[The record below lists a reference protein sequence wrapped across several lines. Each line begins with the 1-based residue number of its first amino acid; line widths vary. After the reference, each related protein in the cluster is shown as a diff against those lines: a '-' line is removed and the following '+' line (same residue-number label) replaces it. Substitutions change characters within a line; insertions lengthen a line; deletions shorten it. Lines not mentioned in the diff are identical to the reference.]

1 MADSTQPGE
10 PVTGFGT
17 VHGVPGLPA
26 GFAGTFESRLTD
38 VAGVRLHTVSG
49 GDGPPLLLVGGWP
62 QTWYVWRLVMPRL
75 AEDFRV
81 IAVDPRGVGV
91 SDTPDHGYDSATL
104 ASELVALMDTLG
116 HRRFVMIG
124 HDVGMW
130 TAYAAAADHPD
141 RIERLV
147 LAEANIPGVAPSPP
161 LLGPE
166 AANDRLWHF
175 AFNRKRG
182 LNEELVRGREHLY
195 FGDQFA
201 AKAAVPLPEAVVDF
215 YVQTLARS
223 ADALRASFEFY
234 RAIDEIIAQNERRRA
249 YPLAMPVLTLA
260 GEQSL
265 GARVGEIGQIIA
277 TDPVNVVI
285 GNCGHYLPEEQPEAL
300 LAELIPF
307 LEPYRAG

>member
-1 MADSTQPGE
+1 MTDMTQPGE
-10 PVTGFGT
+10 PVSGFGT
-17 VHGVPGLPA
+17 VTGVPGLPG
-26 GFAGTFESRLTD
+26 GFTAVFESRLVD
-38 VAGVRLHTVSG
+38 VDGVRLHTVSG

-62 QTWYVWRLVMPRL
+62 QTWYVWRYVMPRL
-75 AEDFRV
+75 AEDYRV

-91 SDTPDHGYDSATL
+91 SDAPDDGYDSGTL
-104 ASELVALMDTLG
+104 AWELVALMDQLG
-116 HRRFVMIG
+116 YRRFALIG

-130 TAYAAAADHPD
+130 TSYAAAADYPD

-166 AANDRLWHF
+166 AVNDRLWHF

-201 AKAAVPLPEAVVDF
+201 SKAAIPLPEAAVGF

-223 ADALRASFEFY
+223 AEALRASFEFY

-249 YPLAMPVLTLA
+249 HPLTIPVLTLA
-260 GEQSL
+260 GDRSL
-265 GARVGEIGQIIA
+265 GPRVGEIGRIIA
-277 TDPVNVVI
+277 HDPVNVVI
-285 GNCGHYLPEEQPEAL
+285 ANCGHYLPEEQPEAL
-300 LAELIPF
+300 LGHLLPF
-307 LEPYRAG
+307 LSAPG

>member
-1 MADSTQPGE
+1 
-10 PVTGFGT
+10 VRGFGT
-17 VHGVPGLPA
+17 VHGVPWLPS
-26 GFAGTFESRLTD
+26 GFTGTFDSRLVD
-38 VAGVRLHTVSG
+38 VDGVRLHTVSG
-49 GDGPPLLLVGGWP
+49 GDGPPLLLVSGWP
-62 QTWYVWRLVMPRL
+62 QTWYSWRLVMPRL
-75 AEDFRV
+75 AQDFRV
-81 IAVDPRGVGV
+81 VAVDPRGVGV
-91 SDTPDHGYDSATL
+91 SDAPEAGYDSATM
-104 ASELVALMDTLG
+104 ASELIALMDRLG
-116 HRRFVMIG
+116 HRRFALIG

-141 RIERLV
+141 RIDRLV

-201 AKAAVPLPEAVVDF
+201 AKAAIPLPEAVVGF
-215 YVQTLARS
+215 YVQTIARS

-234 RAIDEIIAQNERRRA
+234 RAIDEIIAQNEVRRTN
-249 YPLAMPVLTLA
+249 PLPMPVLTVA

-277 TDPVNVVI
+277 RDPTNVVI
-285 GNCGHYLPEEQPEAL
+285 ANCGHYVPEEQPEAL
-300 LAELIPF
+300 LEELRPF
-307 LEPYRAG
+307 LGR

>member
-1 MADSTQPGE
+1 
-10 PVTGFGT
+10 
-17 VHGVPGLPA
+17 
-26 GFAGTFESRLTD
+26 
-38 VAGVRLHTVSG
+38 
-49 GDGPPLLLVGGWP
+49 
-62 QTWYVWRLVMPRL
+62 
-75 AEDFRV
+75 
-81 IAVDPRGVGV
+81 
-91 SDTPDHGYDSATL
+91 
-104 ASELVALMDTLG
+104 
-116 HRRFVMIG
+116 
-124 HDVGMW
+124 VGMW

-147 LAEANIPGVAPSPP
+147 LAEASIPGVAPSPP

-201 AKAAVPLPEAVVDF
+201 AKAAVPLPEVAVDF

-234 RAIDEIIAQNERRRA
+234 RAIDEIIAQNERRREH
-249 YPLAMPVLTLA
+249 PLTMPVLTLA
-260 GEQSL
+260 GDQSL
-265 GARVGEIGQIIA
+265 AARVGEIGQIIA
-277 TDPVNVVI
+277 ASPVNVVI
-285 GNCGHYLPEEQPEAL
+285 ENCGHYLPEEQPEAL

-307 LEPYRAG
+307 LEPYRAGGPG

>member
-1 MADSTQPGE
+1 MTSSAQPGE
-10 PVTGFGT
+10 PICGFGT
-17 VHGVPGLPA
+17 VHGVPGLPS
-26 GFAGTFESRLTD
+26 GFTGTFESRLVD

-49 GDGPPLLLVGGWP
+49 GDGPPLLLVSGWP
-62 QTWYVWRLVMPRL
+62 QNWYSWRLVMPRL
-75 AEDFRV
+75 AENFRV

-91 SDTPDHGYDSATL
+91 SDAPCGGYDSAAL
-104 ASELVALMDTLG
+104 ASELVALMDRLG
-116 HRRFVMIG
+116 HRRFALIG

-130 TAYAAAADHPD
+130 TSYAAAADHPD

-166 AANDRLWHF
+166 GANDRLWHF
-175 AFNRKRG
+175 TFNRKRG

-201 AKAAVPLPEAVVDF
+201 AKAVIPLPEAAVGF
-215 YVQTLARS
+215 YVQTIARS
-223 ADALRASFEFY
+223 AEALRASFDFY

-249 YPLAMPVLTLA
+249 HPLTMPVLTLA
-260 GEQSL
+260 GDRSL

-277 TDPVNVVI
+277 PDPVNVVI
-285 GNCGHYLPEEQPEAL
+285 ENCGHYVAEEQPGAVLEQ
-300 LAELIPF
+300 LIPF
-307 LEPYRAG
+307 LGPWRG

>member
-1 MADSTQPGE
+1 
-10 PVTGFGT
+10 
-17 VHGVPGLPA
+17 
-26 GFAGTFESRLTD
+26 
-38 VAGVRLHTVSG
+38 
-49 GDGPPLLLVGGWP
+49 
-62 QTWYVWRLVMPRL
+62 MPRL

-91 SDTPDHGYDSATL
+91 SDTPDH
-104 ASELVALMDTLG
+104 
-116 HRRFVMIG
+116 
-124 HDVGMW
+124 
-130 TAYAAAADHPD
+130 P
-141 RIERLV
+141 
-147 LAEANIPGVAPSPP
+147 
-161 LLGPE
+161 
-166 AANDRLWHF
+166 
-175 AFNRKRG
+175 
-182 LNEELVRGREHLY
+182 
-195 FGDQFA
+195 
-201 AKAAVPLPEAVVDF
+201 VPLPEAVVDF

>member
-1 MADSTQPGE
+1 MTGQPGE
-10 PVTGFGT
+10 PVRGFGT
-17 VHGVPGLPA
+17 VHGVPWLPA
-26 GFAGTFESRLTD
+26 GFTTAFESRLTD

-62 QTWYVWRLVMPRL
+62 QTWYLWRFVMPRL
-75 AEDFRV
+75 AQDFRV

-91 SDTPDHGYDSATL
+91 SDAPQAGYDSGTL
-104 ASELVALMDTLG
+104 ARDLVELMERFGYPRFALA
-116 HRRFVMIG
+116 G

-130 TAYAAAADHPD
+130 TSYAVAADHPD
-141 RIERLV
+141 RVERLV

-201 AKAAVPLPEAVVDF
+201 AKAAVPLPESAVGF
-215 YVQTLARS
+215 YVQTIARS

-234 RAIDEIIAQNERRRA
+234 RAIDEIIAQNERRRTR
-249 YPLAMPVLTLA
+249 PLTMPVLTLA
-260 GEQSL
+260 GDRSL
-265 GARVGEIGQIIA
+265 GPRVGEIGQLIA
-277 TDPVNVVI
+277 ADPINVVI
-285 GNCGHYLPEEQPEAL
+285 GNCGHYLPEEQPEAMLDYL
-300 LAELIPF
+300 LPF
-307 LEPYRAG
+307 LTTQR